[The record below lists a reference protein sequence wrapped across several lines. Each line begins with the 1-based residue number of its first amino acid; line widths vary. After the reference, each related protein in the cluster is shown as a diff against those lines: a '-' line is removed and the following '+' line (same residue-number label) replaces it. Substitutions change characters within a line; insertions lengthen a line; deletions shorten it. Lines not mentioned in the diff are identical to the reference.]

1 MASVRMW
8 QLPAGCEVLMRGWG
22 DEVVV
27 YHSCSGDTHLVDALG
42 AEVLNCLL
50 QGPHTVE
57 ALLGHILSE
66 LNSSSG
72 GIVSEDMGEAPD
84 VERLREYVER
94 FLEDFRRR
102 GLVELTA

>member
-1 MASVRMW
+1 MRIW
-8 QLPAGCEVLMRGWG
+8 QLPTGCEVLMRAWG

-57 ALLGHILSE
+57 ALLDHILSE
-66 LNSSSG
+66 LNSNSG
-72 GIVSEDMGEAPD
+72 SGTEDMGRTPAT
-84 VERLREYVER
+84 ERLRQYVER

-102 GLVELTA
+102 GLVELRV